1 MELTHLFNESIRTG
15 IFPREWVIGN
25 ITPIPKEGDPL
36 DPNNWRPVTIL
47 PLPSKLLDKAV
58 HYQLMN
64 YFQNQNLLDERQHG
78 FRKDFSTATATFKI
92 VKDFFDSYNNG
103 DSTICAFIDYRK
115 AFETLDHKVLL
126 FKLRKYG
133 LDHLAISWIE
143 SYLSTRKHRVF
154 CNGVLG

>member
-1 MELTHLFNESIRTG
+1 MQQENSRRGNCPCLLMPTVPHCANVAQESTSASTNMQVKVVCFINNLIGLHQKTRTQRELTHLFNESIRTG

-47 PLPSKLLDKAV
+47 PLPSKLLEKAV

-78 FRKDFSTATATFKI
+78 FRKDFSTATATFK
-92 VKDFFDSYNNG
+92 
-103 DSTICAFIDYRK
+103 
-115 AFETLDHKVLL
+115 
-126 FKLRKYG
+126 
-133 LDHLAISWIE
+133 
-143 SYLSTRKHRVF
+143 
-154 CNGVLG
+154 